1 MVPKLKGSMTISKR
15 LLSLV
20 KGPCIETCFTKALGL
35 IHPIVLAPMGGI
47 SGSKLASAVADA
59 GGNFPSNLMSTFLTI
74 YSTYVLLAL
83 GFVGTGGQIKFPEL
97 TYIAIADLIAEMD
110 EAENITTNKTRL
122 GIGLV
127 IETALERDPS
137 ILASIMTIIPRN
149 LWLSYGQFD
158 VYEELLEHHSFS
170 EINLF
175 LQVSSID
182 EVKHAADLGAKAIV
196 LRGYGAGGYTPS
208 DTAPRLHH
216 FIPEAKRIIQE
227 QCDNKPFLLA
237 AGGVTSGED
246 LASCLLLG
254 ADGVCIGTRF
264 AATIES
270 DLTDTE
276 KQSLLTQKYDRRHLL
291 RTNPDDSKVYSGI
304 GTKNIHKIKSAA
316 EVIEEIVLEAVS
328 ILRMSQKANRD
339 WGIGC

>member
-1 MVPKLKGSMTISKR
+1 MNRSFRNIITNKSTRRCAIYPTR
-15 LLSLV
+15 QLSLV
-20 KGPCIETCFTKALGL
+20 KGSHIDNCFTRSLGL
-35 IHPIVLAPMGGI
+35 THPIVLAPMGGV
-47 SGSKLASAVADA
+47 SRSKLASAVANA
-59 GGNFPSNLMSTFLTI
+59 GGLGFIGSGGQNRFPQLSYI
-74 YSTYVLLAL
+74 PIGDLLA
-83 GFVGTGGQIKFPEL
+83 
-97 TYIAIADLIAEMD
+97 EMI
-110 EAENITTNKTRL
+110 EAEKMTKHIRRL

-127 IETALERDPS
+127 VETALERDPS
-137 ILASIMTIIPRN
+137 ILESIIRQTPTN
-149 LWLSYGQFD
+149 LWLSYGKFD
-158 VYEELLEHHSFS
+158 SYVDILKHHSFS
-170 EINLF
+170 DINLF

-276 KQSLLTQKYDRRHLL
+276 KQSLLTQKDKEREFL
-291 RTNPDDSKVYSGI
+291 RINPDDSKVYSGSGVKCI
-304 GTKNIHKIKSAA
+304 TEIKSAGK
-316 EVIEEIVLEAVS
+316 VIEEIVHEAVN
-328 ILRMSQKANRD
+328 ILKKSQGKDAN
-339 WGIGC
+339 GLIS